1 MKRVA
6 NEVVAMEISPRAGA
20 ARRASRVNN
29 NSCRCKQDTPYLACN
44 ASHVRLCPASKP
56 RRPRAKRPRLPTPRL
71 SLQLQLRVH
80 EAISSGLP
88 PLPRTVEMQRAGIG
102 LYNKLRSGV
111 FLSNVAAR
119 RQKHWTR
126 GNGKI
131 ALIKWTALQMNSS
144 LCSLR
149 YHRI

>member
-1 MKRVA
+1 M
-6 NEVVAMEISPRAGA
+6 PG
-20 ARRASRVNN
+20 
-29 NSCRCKQDTPYLACN
+29 KQAETRGY
-44 ASHVRLCPASKP
+44 

-80 EAISSGLP
+80 EVISSGLP

-119 RQKHWTR
+119 GLKNHWTR
-126 GNGKI
+126 RNVKI
-131 ALIKWTALQMNSS
+131 TLIKRTALLVKS
-144 LCSLR
+144 LLLLLLR
-149 YHRI
+149 SIAAWTPEIRSKINMQLLPSTATSPCPV